1 MGDPSSL
8 RLVPDSSASIPID
21 WSRIPEASK
30 KFLLGSQ
37 QRSLPATIGEL
48 AKMIDGRRFFGYMGP
63 ELCTLLMDISEL
75 GLKDQ
80 QASGVLPRFY
90 MKYLQ
95 AVWFILFL
103 PGKRNGI
110 SGYSPDIDADE
121 VSDDEDVFD
130 GKEVSHDEKVSHDGE
145 VSDDEEEYCRR
156 MYAKEQQRIAN
167 ETELAKQFDRK
178 LTREISRGATDIVD
192 ITEKLC
198 GWAASM
204 LEGSLENAQFM
215 TAMLTLPPSHPG
227 RRAMTR
233 DIMSSISRR

>member
-1 MGDPSSL
+1 
-8 RLVPDSSASIPID
+8 
-21 WSRIPEASK
+21 
-30 KFLLGSQ
+30 
-37 QRSLPATIGEL
+37 
-48 AKMIDGRRFFGYMGP
+48 MIDGGRFFGYMGP

-121 VSDDEDVFD
+121 VSDDE
-130 GKEVSHDEKVSHDGE
+130 
-145 VSDDEEEYCRR
+145 EEYCRR
-156 MYAKEQQRIAN
+156 MDAKEQQRIAN
-167 ETELAKQFDRK
+167 EAELAKQFDRK

-192 ITEKLC
+192 ITEELC

-204 LEGSLENAQFM
+204 LEGNLENARFV
-215 TAMLTLPPSHPG
+215 TAMLALPPSHPG
-227 RRAMTR
+227 RRAVTR
-233 DIMSSISRR
+233 DIMSSVSRR

>member
-1 MGDPSSL
+1 
-8 RLVPDSSASIPID
+8 
-21 WSRIPEASK
+21 
-30 KFLLGSQ
+30 
-37 QRSLPATIGEL
+37 
-48 AKMIDGRRFFGYMGP
+48 MIDGGRFFGYMGP
-63 ELCTLLMDISEL
+63 KLCTLLMDTSEL

-121 VSDDEDVFD
+121 VSDDE
-130 GKEVSHDEKVSHDGE
+130 EVCDDEK

-156 MYAKEQQRIAN
+156 MDAKEQQRIAN
-167 ETELAKQFDRK
+167 EAELAKQFDRK

-192 ITEKLC
+192 ITEELC

-204 LEGSLENAQFM
+204 LEGNLENARFV
-215 TAMLTLPPSHPG
+215 TAMLVLPPSHPG
-227 RRAMTR
+227 RRAVTR
-233 DIMSSISRR
+233 DIMSSVSRR